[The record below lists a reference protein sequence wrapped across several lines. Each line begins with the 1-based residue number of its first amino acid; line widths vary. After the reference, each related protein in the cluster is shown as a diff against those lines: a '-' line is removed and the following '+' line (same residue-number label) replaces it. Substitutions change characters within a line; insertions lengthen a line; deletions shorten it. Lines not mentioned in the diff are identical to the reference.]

1 VREYEVTIVIN
12 PTIDDEAR
20 NEIIERVQRWL
31 TTGDDEGSEPA
42 VNQWGQRALAYPI
55 KGNRDG
61 YYVFYEAKME
71 PARMHEVERE
81 ILYVEDILRHLVV
94 RKNS

>member
-12 PTIDDEAR
+12 PTLDDEAR
-20 NEIIERVQRWL
+20 NEIIERVKGWL
-31 TTGDDEGSEPA
+31 TPGDEGSEPA
-42 VNQWGQRALAYPI
+42 VNHWGQRALAYSI
-55 KGNRDG
+55 KGHRDG
-61 YYVFYEAKME
+61 YYVFYETKME

-94 RKNS
+94 RKDS

>member
-20 NEIIERVQRWL
+20 NEIIERVKGWL
-31 TTGDDEGSEPA
+31 TAGNGEGSEPV
-42 VNQWGQRALAYPI
+42 VNHWGQRALAYTI
-55 KGNRDG
+55 KGHRDG
-61 YYVFYEAKME
+61 YYVFYEASME
-71 PARMHEVERE
+71 PARMNEVERE

-94 RKNS
+94 RKDS